1 MNPDLQFLEL
11 SLNEICA
18 DCENPANCQDC
29 IYYQMSASVEA
40 LKNNENDTANIQ
52 TGCNVCCDK
61 KGKLREIF
69 YLDNTN
75 AMRESVFCPACGA
88 KIGAKRNNG

>member
-11 SLNEICA
+11 SLNEICPYF
-18 DCENPANCQDC
+18 ENPANCQDW
-29 IYYQMSASVEA
+29 IYDQLSASLDA

-61 KGKLREIF
+61 KGKRREIF

-75 AMRESVFCPACGA
+75 AMRESIFCPACGA

>member
-1 MNPDLQFLEL
+1 MNPNLQFLEL

-40 LKNNENDTANIQ
+40 LKNNSSDMSSAQ
-52 TGCNVCCDK
+52 TGCNVCLDK
-61 KGKLREIF
+61 RGKSREIF

-75 AMRESVFCPACGA
+75 AMRESAFCPACGRRFE
-88 KIGAKRNNG
+88 GV

>member
-40 LKNNENDTANIQ
+40 LKSNDNNSVATQ
-52 TGCNVCCDK
+52 TGCNICMDK
-61 KGKLREIF
+61 KGKSREIF

-75 AMRESVFCPACGA
+75 AMRESAFCPACGR
-88 KIGAKRNNG
+88 KIEGV